1 MVVQTP
7 MVIVVVVVMV
17 VLVVLLLLLLL
28 PPSLPLLPTSLPHL
42 ALVKRARLHE
52 LIHNRRDQSR
62 EACCRVPT
70 TRSSWEPRQAHSS
83 AAALQV
89 VPVFFMASIIPTT
102 CVDTAIKT
110 YRVRRWNSLCL
121 GKCKRNLAFRLG
133 FRLLLPLLV
142 VVFRTRMRNL
152 TLAPGPQ
159 SLATRALESN

>member
-17 VLVVLLLLLLL
+17 VLVVLLLLLLLLLL

-70 TRSSWEPRQAHSS
+70 TRSSWEPRQAHCS

-89 VPVFFMASIIPTT
+89 VPVFFYG
-102 CVDTAIKT
+102 VDNTNN
-110 YRVRRWNSLCL
+110 VRRH
-121 GKCKRNLAFRLG
+121 RHQNL
-133 FRLLLPLLV
+133 P
-142 VVFRTRMRNL
+142 
-152 TLAPGPQ
+152 
-159 SLATRALESN
+159 SEALEQPVSRQVQTKPCVSPRFQAVAAVGVVSHTNA